1 MCKPNATITAAS
13 RPFLYDFT
21 VTRGSE
27 PVPYRAFLH
36 ECCRYPEYEY
46 EYADV
51 TIVDLHGR
59 PPPDPREPSSLSDA
73 ALLALFAS
81 SSSTDAGD
89 ALCWRGGLRATLQL
103 SDDELHREGLDAG
116 RLRAAVEL
124 GTRYVSAAIERGEPL
139 TSPATTKA
147 ALLARLR
154 ERPHEI
160 FACLFLDNRHRIVGF
175 EEMFRG
181 TIDGATVHPRE
192 VAKRALEL
200 NAAAVVAAHN
210 HPSGVAEPSTAD
222 RAITSRLRDA
232 LALVNVRLLDHFVI
246 GDGEVVSFAERGWL

>member
-1 MCKPNATITAAS
+1 MNARYRCPVRGRRTPCLRAAEH
-13 RPFLYDFT
+13 T
-21 VTRGSE
+21 
-27 PVPYRAFLH
+27 
-36 ECCRYPEYEY
+36 PEYEY
-46 EYADV
+46 DDVEYADV
-51 TIVDLHGR
+51 TLVDLHGR
-59 PPPDPREPSSLSDA
+59 PLPEPPEPSSLSDA
-73 ALLALFAS
+73 ALLDRFTVAGS
-81 SSSTDAGD
+81 SAGAGA
-89 ALCWRGGLRATLQL
+89 ALCLRTGGLRAALQL
-103 SDDELHREGLDAG
+103 NDDELQREGFDAA
-116 RLRAAVEL
+116 RLRAAVEI
-124 GTRYVSAAIERGEPL
+124 GTRYTSAAIERGEPL

-210 HPSGVAEPSTAD
+210 HPSGVAEPSPSD
-222 RAITSRLRDA
+222 KAITSRLRDA
-232 LALVNVRLLDHFVI
+232 LALVGVRLIDHFVI